1 MSGRCTVLVC
11 GDPSRGDDGAAIAAV
26 ARLERGDPP
35 ATRVRRVGQ
44 LEPDDL
50 VNAVAGGGRCVVVDA
65 VRGIEPGRVIVAPL
79 RSIAASDG
87 PQPASSHAL
96 PLEIVIGLAEA
107 LGADLDR
114 AVFVGIGGRRFEL
127 GTGLSPAVNAAL
139 DVAAAT
145 IDQRIAGRAFVAGR
159 EVTSCA

>member
-1 MSGRCTVLVC
+1 MSGRCTILVC

-26 ARLERGDPP
+26 ARLEQDRPP

-50 VNAVAGGGRCVVVDA
+50 VAALGAGGWCVVVDA
-65 VRGIEPGRVIVAPL
+65 VRGIEPGRVVVVPL
-79 RSIAASDG
+79 RSLAASDG

-96 PLEIVIGLAEA
+96 PIEIVIGLAEA

-114 AVFVGIGGRRFEL
+114 ALFVGIGGRRFEL
-127 GTGLSPAVNAAL
+127 GTGLSPEVIAGM
-139 DVAAAT
+139 DAAAGT
-145 IDQRIAGRAFVAGR
+145 IDRQIAHLVRR
-159 EVTSCA
+159 EALPCA